1 MVELL
6 KKLARSGGSG
16 ISTPIVV
23 IKDDI
28 LDIETVH
35 VNSVNNVHNHGI
47 KSLNCLYVNARSLVN
62 NLKIDELKAYV
73 VEFDLDIIGIT
84 ETWSNEG
91 IWNSEISIDNF
102 SIYRKDRSEVKGAC
116 AGGVIVYVRDSVISF
131 PCEELNKYNTE
142 SVWCKV
148 VGDKGNVLTFGVCY
162 KSPNAE
168 DSEVNELKGYN

>member
-23 IKDDI
+23 IKDGI

-47 KSLNCLYVNARSLVN
+47 KSLNCLYVNARSSVD

-73 VEFDLDIIGIT
+73 VEFYLDITGIT
-84 ETWSNEG
+84 ETWLNEG
-91 IWNSEISIDNF
+91 I
-102 SIYRKDRSEVKGAC
+102 
-116 AGGVIVYVRDSVISF
+116 
-131 PCEELNKYNTE
+131 
-142 SVWCKV
+142 
-148 VGDKGNVLTFGVCY
+148 
-162 KSPNAE
+162 
-168 DSEVNELKGYN
+168 

>member
-1 MVELL
+1 MVKLL
-6 KKLARSGGSG
+6 TKLARSGGSG

-91 IWNSEISIDNF
+91 I
-102 SIYRKDRSEVKGAC
+102 
-116 AGGVIVYVRDSVISF
+116 
-131 PCEELNKYNTE
+131 
-142 SVWCKV
+142 
-148 VGDKGNVLTFGVCY
+148 
-162 KSPNAE
+162 
-168 DSEVNELKGYN
+168 